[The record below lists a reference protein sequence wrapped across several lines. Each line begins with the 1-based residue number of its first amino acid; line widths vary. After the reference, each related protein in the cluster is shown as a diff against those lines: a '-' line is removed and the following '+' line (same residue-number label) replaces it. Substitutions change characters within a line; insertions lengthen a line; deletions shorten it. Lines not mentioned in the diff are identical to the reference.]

1 MNFKDAAIRSTELY
15 YDYLRMNKGSLI
27 KYSVEHISKYDP
39 YYRLYT
45 NAPLFEVEMM
55 QIKISSNIFS
65 REEYQIVETN
75 REEKY
80 LRIIP
85 DRTLEK
91 YLESTEVCDI
101 ELIIDL
107 KFLVKNVGSFY
118 QKYGNYISF
127 PTSTNNISYIEDNRL
142 DDKPSE
148 EQTRAVEGILASP
161 MSYIWGAPGTGKT
174 RFVLARCVLSYLKA
188 DKNTKILIVAPT
200 NNAVEQTLLGIF
212 PVLQQSG
219 ISIGSVFRMG
229 TPTNE
234 FYDKYSACCEVSE
247 AEKIVKILD
256 NKIQNIDNE
265 IFETQKTIRLFGEY
279 QNALNFEK
287 QLAECSE
294 VVPMYFSKM
303 SAGKNK
309 LLSYKQEVT
318 NNEGK
323 ITYSK
328 SILPSLDKDKSNCTS
343 DISKFTKLVNKYNKG
358 FRKSLFKN
366 KLVQYT
372 TSLKN
377 SIDNLDNIENKI
389 KNTND
394 HIKNLESE
402 NIRLVKLQSECRNNF
417 SILLNKVIQET
428 SFWPHLNKIVSNITL
443 DNFIT
448 ISESFGDEIE
458 KGRTSLKNRKQRY
471 TNITHFTEDE
481 LLSKLNFLTEEKE
494 NKSNQRDQALKNT
507 ASSRMCHANVIAATI
522 DACISRIPPD
532 GSFNPNHIFLDEA
545 GYCSLIKG
553 MSLLSYH
560 CPLTMLGDHMQLPPI
575 CEMNDDELSGENS
588 LVAMYAQSA
597 LYLEDYNLQPNE
609 LVGRYLKHE
618 EPTFNI
624 INKFSLNQTFRFG
637 SKLARVLAENVYT
650 LSFHGLDNTPTEIYY
665 INSPKLDPAKPRYSS
680 TEVDNI
686 VKYVRKLKKQN
697 ITYGIIT
704 PYRFQRKELIDAF
717 LGKEEVLT
725 VHGSQGREW
734 NTVILSVVDTTK
746 KWFTDSN
753 SSKSNGLK
761 VINTAVSRA
770 KQKLVIVCDAEYW
783 KAQQNQLIGKLM
795 AIGHEIKLEP

>member
-1 MNFKDAAIRSTELY
+1 MNFREAAIHSSELY
-15 YDYLRMNKGSLI
+15 YNFLRINKGSLI
-27 KYSVEHISKYDP
+27 KYSVEYISKYDP

-65 REEYQIVETN
+65 REEYQIVEIN

-85 DRTLEK
+85 DRNLSK
-91 YLESTEVCDI
+91 YIDSCEISEI

-107 KFLVKNVGSFY
+107 TFLVKNVGSFY
-118 QKYGNYISF
+118 QKYGNRISF
-127 PTSTNNISYIEDNRL
+127 PTNTNNIPYIEDDRL
-142 DDKPSE
+142 KEKPSK
-148 EQTRAVEGILASP
+148 EQSRAVEGVLDSP
-161 MSYIWGAPGTGKT
+161 MSYVWGAPGTGKT

-188 DKNTKILIVAPT
+188 NKDAKILIVAPT
-200 NNAVEQTLLGIF
+200 NNAVEQTLLGIL

-234 FYDKYSACCEVSE
+234 FYNEYSACCEVSE

-256 NKIQNIDNE
+256 NKIQDIDNE
-265 IFETQKTIRLFGEY
+265 IFETQKAIRLFREY

-287 QLAECSE
+287 QLDKCSD
-294 VVPMYFSKM
+294 VVPIYFSKM
-303 SAGKNK
+303 NTEKTK
-309 LLSYKQEVT
+309 LLSYKQEAT
-318 NNEGK
+318 SNEGK
-323 ITYSK
+323 ISYSK
-328 SILPSLDKDKSNCTS
+328 SMLTSLDKDKSNYTS

-366 KLVQYT
+366 KLVQYS

-377 SIDNLDNIENKI
+377 LIDNLDNIENKI
-389 KNTND
+389 KDTND
-394 HIKNLESE
+394 HIKNLENE

-417 SILLNKVIQET
+417 SIILNKVIQET

-458 KGRTSLKNRKQRY
+458 KGRTSLESRKQRY
-471 TNITHFTEDE
+471 INIIHLTEDE

-494 NKSNQRDQALKNT
+494 NKSNQKDQALKNT
-507 ASSRMCHANVIAATI
+507 ASFRMCRANVIAATI

-532 GSFNPNHIFLDEA
+532 GSFNPSHIFLDEA

-575 CEMNDDELSGENS
+575 CEMNDDEFSGDNS

-609 LVGRYLKHE
+609 LVERYLKNE
-618 EPTFNI
+618 EPTFNT
-624 INKFSLNQTFRFG
+624 INKFNLNHTFRFG
-637 SKLARVLAENVYT
+637 SKLAKVLAENVYT
-650 LSFHGLDNTPTEIYY
+650 SSFHGSNDTPTEIYY

-697 ITYGIIT
+697 IKYGIIT
-704 PYRFQRKELIDAF
+704 PYRFQRKELIDTF

-753 SSKSNGLK
+753 NSKSNGLK

-770 KQKLVIVCDAEYW
+770 KQKLVIVCDVEYW
-783 KAQQNQLIGKLM
+783 KTQQNQLIGKLI
-795 AIGHEIKLEP
+795 AIGHEIKLL